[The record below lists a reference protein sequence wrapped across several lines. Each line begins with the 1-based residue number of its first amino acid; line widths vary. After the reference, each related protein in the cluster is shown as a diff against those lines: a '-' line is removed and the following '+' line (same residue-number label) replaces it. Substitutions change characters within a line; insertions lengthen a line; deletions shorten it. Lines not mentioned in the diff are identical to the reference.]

1 MCSPLT
7 ESRLMMKTLYLLA
20 LAAFFSL
27 SLSAQ
32 TVDVTFQVDMSQT
45 LIDPNGVHLAGSFQ
59 NWDPAATPLTDTG
72 NGIWSITLQ
81 LDELSF
87 FEYKFVNGNAWGSD
101 EQVPS
106 ECASNGNRFLNTAT
120 SALVLD
126 PVCFGSCL
134 ACPIPSG
141 CTDVNADNYDAS
153 ALEDDGS
160 CTYSYD
166 ITFEVDM
173 SQYPGVFNDV
183 AIGGSWN
190 GFCGNCDVLADPE
203 FDNLYSITLR
213 LPLGIQDFKFSVD
226 NLANQENFNGSES
239 CVFNSGGFFN
249 RRIDVQANANYGP
262 FCWNSCSA
270 CFSPQADPRIISV
283 NPDSQEVQIQNLGT
297 SSIDLSTYYLNNFPV
312 FNQLSEIIILNG
324 SLQLSPN
331 QVLTLSWPGCTDDN
345 GEIGLYSSSNFSDP
359 NDLLD
364 YMQWGTAN
372 NANVSVAVSAGVWDD
387 VFNTVVGLAPY
398 TFDGEQNDYG
408 SSFWSVSIPII
419 RYDLTFQVDMS
430 QQVLSPNGVFLAGN
444 FADPNN
450 DGTIE
455 NPAYAQWNP
464 GSIEML
470 DSDLD
475 GIYEVTL
482 TLAESNTY
490 EYKFINGNSWG
501 EDEQLP
507 LACAPSSNRT
517 HVFASADEVLPVVCF
532 AECAAC
538 VDTSVEVTFQVDMSD
553 ELVSVN
559 GVHLVGSFNGFDPL
573 AEPMN
578 DQGNG
583 IWTTTLVLNQGDL
596 YTYKYINGNDFS
608 GVELVPS
615 SCGTDDA
622 NGGFN
627 RVITAPSSSETL
639 PLHCFSSCNTCIV
652 PDVTLTFQVDMSN
665 ETVDPNGVFIA
676 GSFQDPTPWVAGV
689 DALTDQGNDIWTY
702 ELTLP
707 AGSNIEYKYINGTD
721 FLNEESV
728 PATCGVDDG
737 FGAFNRSY
745 TIGFADETI
754 PLHCFSSCDL
764 CFIPPIQA
772 TFQVDMSNEIVD
784 ANGVHIAG
792 DFQGWDPSATPMS
805 DLGNGIWSITIPLA
819 PNTVANYKFINGNAW
834 GLDEIVPGECEV
846 LGNRQYNFGES
857 DVVLDAVCFGSCAVC
872 NPPSVLVTFQVDM
885 NDQLIDA
892 NGVHLAGSFQGWDP
906 AANPMVDQGAGIWTI
921 SLNLPQNGTFEYKFI
936 NGNAFG
942 LDENV
947 PAECAVNGNRSL
959 ITQDIDINL
968 EALCFASCAACP
980 PPTFAVTFS
989 VDMVNENVDP
999 NGVYVFGDF
1008 NDWDPTANPLTN
1020 IGGSIWETSI
1030 LLEEQSTFE
1039 YLFVNGNSA
1048 PQAES
1053 LSGACVQNN
1062 NRFLTLGSS
1071 DLELPLVCFGTC
1083 SSCIAPQVTVSFRVD
1098 MSNETI
1104 SPDGVHLTANFQS
1117 WNPAATPMT
1126 YLGYGIYEY
1135 SVQLNANSTYFY
1147 KFVNG
1152 DEFGEDELVPEP
1164 CAVENGFG
1172 SNNRELVLGNTS
1184 LVLDV
1189 VCYEACEACSGCTNP
1204 FTLEFNPFAGS
1215 DDGSCA
1221 TAILNGCTYTQAEN
1235 YNPQANIDDGTC
1247 TFTMANPCPV
1257 DLNLDGFVNSADLVM
1272 FLSVYGVACN

>member
-1 MCSPLT
+1 
-7 ESRLMMKTLYLLA
+7 MKTLYLLA
-20 LAAFFSL
+20 LAALFSL

-45 LIDPNGVHLAGSFQ
+45 TVDLNGVHLAGSFQ

-72 NGIWSITLQ
+72 NGIWSIILQ
-81 LDELSF
+81 LDELAF
-87 FEYKFVNGNAWGSD
+87 FEYKFINGNAWGND
-101 EQVPS
+101 EQVPF
-106 ECASNGNRFLNTAT
+106 ECASNGNRFLNTAS

-126 PVCFGSCL
+126 PVCFGTCFT
-134 ACPIPSG
+134 CPIPSA
-141 CTDVNADNYDAS
+141 CTDINADNYDAN
-153 ALEDDGS
+153 AVEDDGS

-173 SQYPGVFNDV
+173 SQYPGVFTNV

-203 FDNLYSITLR
+203 FDNIYNITLT
-213 LPLGIQDFKFSVD
+213 LPAGVQDFKFSVD
-226 NLANQENFNGSES
+226 NLANQENFNGNES

-249 RRIDVQANANYGP
+249 RRIDVQADANYGP

-283 NPDSQEVQIQNLGT
+283 NPDNQEVQIQNLGT
-297 SSIDLSTYYLNNFPV
+297 ASIDLSSYYLNNFPV
-312 FNQLSEIIILNG
+312 FNQLSTITVLSG

-345 GEIGLYSSSNFSDP
+345 GEIGLYSSSNFPDP
-359 NDLLD
+359 NDLVD

-372 NANVSVAVSAGVWDD
+372 NANVSVALSAGVWDD
-387 VFNTVVGLAPY
+387 ALNTVVGLAPY
-398 TFDGEQNDYG
+398 TFNGGQNDYG
-408 SSFWSVSIPII
+408 SSFWSVSIPIT
-419 RYDLTFQVDMS
+419 RYDLTFQVDMN
-430 QQVLSPNGVFLAGN
+430 QQVLSPNGVHLAGN

-450 DGTIE
+450 DGTID
-455 NPAYAQWNP
+455 NPAYAQWDP
-464 GSIEML
+464 SSIEML
-470 DSDLD
+470 DPDLD

-482 TLAESNTY
+482 TLAELNTY
-490 EYKFINGNSWG
+490 EYKFINGNAWG

-507 LACAPSSNRT
+507 LACAPNSNRT

-559 GVHLVGSFNGFDPL
+559 GVHLAGSFNGFDPT
-573 AEPMN
+573 AEPLT

-583 IWTTTLVLNQGDL
+583 IWTTTLVLNQGEV

-608 GVELVPS
+608 GLELVPS
-615 SCGTDDA
+615 NCGEDDA

-627 RVITAPSSSETL
+627 RVITAPTSNETL

-665 ETVDPNGVFIA
+665 ETVDPNGVYIA
-676 GSFQDPTPWVAGV
+676 GSFQDPTPWLTGV
-689 DALTDQGNDIWTY
+689 DALTDQGNGVWTY

-707 AGSNIEYKYINGTD
+707 AGSSIEYKYINGTD

-754 PLHCFSSCDL
+754 PLHCF
-764 CFIPPIQA
+764 A
-772 TFQVDMSNEIVD
+772 
-784 ANGVHIAG
+784 
-792 DFQGWDPSATPMS
+792 
-805 DLGNGIWSITIPLA
+805 
-819 PNTVANYKFINGNAW
+819 
-834 GLDEIVPGECEV
+834 
-846 LGNRQYNFGES
+846 
-857 DVVLDAVCFGSCAVC
+857 SCAVC
-872 NPPSVLVTFQVDM
+872 NPPTVLVTFQVDM
-885 NDQLIDA
+885 SEQVVDV

-906 AANPMVDQGAGIWTI
+906 AANPMIDQGAGIWT
-921 SLNLPQNGTFEYKFI
+921 LTLELPQNSAIEYKFI

-942 LDENV
+942 LDESI
-947 PAECAVNGNRSL
+947 PAECAVNGNRFL
-959 ITQDIDINL
+959 ATAEVDINL
-968 EALCFASCAACP
+968 EAVCFASCAACP
-980 PPTFAVTFS
+980 PPSFAVTFS

-1008 NDWDPTANPLTN
+1008 NAWDPTANPLTN
-1020 IGGSIWETSI
+1020 VGGSIWETTI
-1030 LLEEQSTFE
+1030 FLEEQSTFE
-1039 YLFVNGNSA
+1039 YLFINGNSA

-1053 LSGACVQNN
+1053 LTGACAQNN
-1062 NRFLTLGSS
+1062 NRLLTLASS
-1071 DLELPLVCFGTC
+1071 DQVLPLVCFGTC
-1083 SSCIAPQVTVSFRVD
+1083 SACVPPQVTVTFRVD
-1098 MSNETI
+1098 MSNETLA
-1104 SPDGVHLTANFQS
+1104 PEGVHLTANFQS
-1117 WNPAATPMT
+1117 WDPAATPMT

-1135 SVQLNANSTYFY
+1135 SVQLNANTSYFY

-1152 DEFGEDELVPEP
+1152 DEFGEDELVPAP

-1221 TAILNGCTYTQAEN
+1221 TPILNGCTYPQAEN
-1235 YNPQANIDDGTC
+1235 YNPQANMDNGTC
-1247 TFTMANPCPV
+1247 TFAVANPCPV
-1257 DLNLDGFVNSADLVM
+1257 DLNLDGFVNAADLVI
-1272 FLSVYGVACN
+1272 FLGLYGVACN

>member
-1 MCSPLT
+1 LYVFILKWVNHSCLPLT
-7 ESRLMMKTLYLLA
+7 ERLIMKTLYLLA
-20 LAAFFSL
+20 LAALFSL

-45 LIDPNGVHLAGSFQ
+45 TVDLNGVHLAGSFQ

-72 NGIWSITLQ
+72 NGIWSIILQ
-81 LDELSF
+81 LDELAF
-87 FEYKFVNGNAWGSD
+87 FEYKFINGNAWGND
-101 EQVPS
+101 EQVPF
-106 ECASNGNRFLNTAT
+106 ECASNGNRFLNTAS

-126 PVCFGSCL
+126 PVCFGTCFT
-134 ACPIPSG
+134 CPIPSA
-141 CTDVNADNYDAS
+141 CTDINADNYDAN
-153 ALEDDGS
+153 AVEDDGS

-173 SQYPGVFNDV
+173 SQYPGVFTNV

-203 FDNLYSITLR
+203 FDNIYNITLT
-213 LPLGIQDFKFSVD
+213 LPAGVQDFKFSVD
-226 NLANQENFNGSES
+226 NLANQENFNGNES

-249 RRIDVQANANYGP
+249 RRIDVQADANYGP

-283 NPDSQEVQIQNLGT
+283 NPDNQEVQIQNLGT
-297 SSIDLSTYYLNNFPV
+297 ASIDLSSYYLNNFPV
-312 FNQLSEIIILNG
+312 FNQLSTITVLSG

-345 GEIGLYSSSNFSDP
+345 GEIGLYSSSNFPDP
-359 NDLLD
+359 NDLVD

-372 NANVSVAVSAGVWDD
+372 NANVSVALSAGVWDD
-387 VFNTVVGLAPY
+387 ALNTVVGLAPY
-398 TFDGEQNDYG
+398 TFNGGQNDYG
-408 SSFWSVSIPII
+408 SSFWSVSIPIT
-419 RYDLTFQVDMS
+419 RYDLTFQVDMN
-430 QQVLSPNGVFLAGN
+430 QQVLSPNGVHLAGN

-450 DGTIE
+450 DGTID
-455 NPAYAQWNP
+455 NPAYAQWDP
-464 GSIEML
+464 SSIEML
-470 DSDLD
+470 DPDLD

-482 TLAESNTY
+482 TLAELNTY
-490 EYKFINGNSWG
+490 EYKFINGNAWG

-507 LACAPSSNRT
+507 LACAPNSNRT

-559 GVHLVGSFNGFDPL
+559 GVHLAGSFNGFDPT
-573 AEPMN
+573 AEPLT

-583 IWTTTLVLNQGDL
+583 IWTTTLVLNQGEV

-608 GVELVPS
+608 GLELVPS
-615 SCGTDDA
+615 NCGEDDA

-627 RVITAPSSSETL
+627 RVITAPTSNETL

-665 ETVDPNGVFIA
+665 ETVDPNGVYIA
-676 GSFQDPTPWVAGV
+676 GSFQDPTPWLTGV
-689 DALTDQGNDIWTY
+689 DALTDQGNGVWTY

-707 AGSNIEYKYINGTD
+707 AGSSIEYKYINGTD

-754 PLHCFSSCDL
+754 PLHCF
-764 CFIPPIQA
+764 A
-772 TFQVDMSNEIVD
+772 
-784 ANGVHIAG
+784 
-792 DFQGWDPSATPMS
+792 
-805 DLGNGIWSITIPLA
+805 
-819 PNTVANYKFINGNAW
+819 
-834 GLDEIVPGECEV
+834 
-846 LGNRQYNFGES
+846 
-857 DVVLDAVCFGSCAVC
+857 SCAVC
-872 NPPSVLVTFQVDM
+872 NPPTVLVTFQVDM
-885 NDQLIDA
+885 SEQVVDV

-906 AANPMVDQGAGIWTI
+906 AANPMIDQGAGIWT
-921 SLNLPQNGTFEYKFI
+921 LTLELPQNSAIEYKFI

-942 LDENV
+942 LDESI
-947 PAECAVNGNRSL
+947 PAECAVNGNRFL
-959 ITQDIDINL
+959 ATAEVDINL
-968 EALCFASCAACP
+968 EAVCFASCAACP
-980 PPTFAVTFS
+980 PPSFAVTFS

-1008 NDWDPTANPLTN
+1008 NAWDPTANPLTN
-1020 IGGSIWETSI
+1020 VGGSIWETTI
-1030 LLEEQSTFE
+1030 FLEEQSTFE
-1039 YLFVNGNSA
+1039 YLFINGNSA

-1053 LSGACVQNN
+1053 LTGACAQNN
-1062 NRFLTLGSS
+1062 NRLLTLASS
-1071 DLELPLVCFGTC
+1071 DQVLPLVCFGTC
-1083 SSCIAPQVTVSFRVD
+1083 SACVPPQVTVTFRVD
-1098 MSNETI
+1098 MSNETLA
-1104 SPDGVHLTANFQS
+1104 PEGVHLTANFQS
-1117 WNPAATPMT
+1117 WDPAATPMT

-1135 SVQLNANSTYFY
+1135 SVQLNANTSYFY

-1152 DEFGEDELVPEP
+1152 DEFGEDELVPAP

-1221 TAILNGCTYTQAEN
+1221 TPILNGCTYPQAEN
-1235 YNPQANIDDGTC
+1235 YNPQANMDNGTC
-1247 TFTMANPCPV
+1247 TFAVANPCPV
-1257 DLNLDGFVNSADLVM
+1257 DLNLDGFVNAADLVI
-1272 FLSVYGVACN
+1272 FLGLYGVACN

>member
-1 MCSPLT
+1 
-7 ESRLMMKTLYLLA
+7 MKTLYLLA
-20 LAAFFSL
+20 LAALFSL

-45 LIDPNGVHLAGSFQ
+45 TVDLNGVHLAGSFQ

-72 NGIWSITLQ
+72 NGIWSIILQ
-81 LDELSF
+81 LDELAF
-87 FEYKFVNGNAWGSD
+87 FEYKFINGNAWGND
-101 EQVPS
+101 EQVPF
-106 ECASNGNRFLNTAT
+106 ECASNGNRFLNTAS

-126 PVCFGSCL
+126 PVCFGTCFT
-134 ACPIPSG
+134 CPIPSA
-141 CTDVNADNYDAS
+141 CTDINADNYDAN
-153 ALEDDGS
+153 AVEDDGS

-173 SQYPGVFNDV
+173 SQYPGVFTNV

-203 FDNLYSITLR
+203 FDNIYNITLT
-213 LPLGIQDFKFSVD
+213 LPAGVQDFKFSVD
-226 NLANQENFNGSES
+226 NLANQENFNGNES

-249 RRIDVQANANYGP
+249 RRIDVQADANYGP

-283 NPDSQEVQIQNLGT
+283 NPDNQEVQIQNLGT
-297 SSIDLSTYYLNNFPV
+297 ASIDLSSYYLNNFPV
-312 FNQLSEIIILNG
+312 FNQLSTITVLSG

-345 GEIGLYSSSNFSDP
+345 GEIGLYSSSNFPDP
-359 NDLLD
+359 NDLVD

-372 NANVSVAVSAGVWDD
+372 NANVSVALSAGVWDD
-387 VFNTVVGLAPY
+387 ALNTVVGLAPY
-398 TFDGEQNDYG
+398 TFNGGQNDYG
-408 SSFWSVSIPII
+408 SSFWSVSIPIT
-419 RYDLTFQVDMS
+419 RYDLTFQVDMN
-430 QQVLSPNGVFLAGN
+430 QQVLSPNGVHLAGN

-450 DGTIE
+450 DGTID
-455 NPAYAQWNP
+455 NPAYAQWDP
-464 GSIEML
+464 SSIEML
-470 DSDLD
+470 DPDLD

-482 TLAESNTY
+482 TLAELNTY
-490 EYKFINGNSWG
+490 EYKFINGNAWG

-507 LACAPSSNRT
+507 LACAPNSNRT
-517 HVFASADEVLPVVCF
+517 HVFASVDEVLPVVCF

-559 GVHLVGSFNGFDPL
+559 GVHLAGSFNGFDPT
-573 AEPMN
+573 AEPLT

-583 IWTTTLVLNQGDL
+583 IWTTTLVLNQGEV

-608 GVELVPS
+608 GLELAPS
-615 SCGTDDA
+615 NCGEDDA

-627 RVITAPSSSETL
+627 RVITAPTSNETL

-665 ETVDPNGVFIA
+665 ETVDPNGVYIA
-676 GSFQDPTPWVAGV
+676 GSFQDPTPWLTGV
-689 DALTDQGNDIWTY
+689 DALTDQGNGVWTY

-707 AGSNIEYKYINGTD
+707 AGSSIEYKYINGTD

-754 PLHCFSSCDL
+754 PLHCF
-764 CFIPPIQA
+764 A
-772 TFQVDMSNEIVD
+772 
-784 ANGVHIAG
+784 
-792 DFQGWDPSATPMS
+792 
-805 DLGNGIWSITIPLA
+805 
-819 PNTVANYKFINGNAW
+819 
-834 GLDEIVPGECEV
+834 
-846 LGNRQYNFGES
+846 
-857 DVVLDAVCFGSCAVC
+857 SCAVC
-872 NPPSVLVTFQVDM
+872 NPPTVLVTFQVDM
-885 NDQLIDA
+885 SEQVVDV

-906 AANPMVDQGAGIWTI
+906 AANPMIDQGAGIWT
-921 SLNLPQNGTFEYKFI
+921 LTLELPQNSAIEYKFI

-942 LDENV
+942 LDESI
-947 PAECAVNGNRSL
+947 PAECAVNGNRFL
-959 ITQDIDINL
+959 ATAEVDINL
-968 EALCFASCAACP
+968 EAVCFASCAACP
-980 PPTFAVTFS
+980 PPSFAVTFS

-1008 NDWDPTANPLTN
+1008 NAWDPTANPLTN
-1020 IGGSIWETSI
+1020 VGGSIWETTI
-1030 LLEEQSTFE
+1030 FLEEQSTFE
-1039 YLFVNGNSA
+1039 YLFINGNSA

-1053 LSGACVQNN
+1053 LTGACAQNN
-1062 NRFLTLGSS
+1062 NRLLTLASS
-1071 DLELPLVCFGTC
+1071 DQVQPLVCFGTC
-1083 SSCIAPQVTVSFRVD
+1083 SACVPPQVTVTFRVD
-1098 MSNETI
+1098 MSNETLA
-1104 SPDGVHLTANFQS
+1104 PEGVHLTANFQS
-1117 WNPAATPMT
+1117 WDPAATPMT

-1135 SVQLNANSTYFY
+1135 SVQLNANTSYFY

-1152 DEFGEDELVPEP
+1152 DEFGEDELVPAP

-1221 TAILNGCTYTQAEN
+1221 TPILNGCTYPQAEN
-1235 YNPQANIDDGTC
+1235 YNPQANMDNGTC
-1247 TFTMANPCPV
+1247 TFAVANPCPV
-1257 DLNLDGFVNSADLVM
+1257 DLNLDGFVNAADLVI
-1272 FLSVYGVACN
+1272 FLGLYGVACN

>member
-1 MCSPLT
+1 
-7 ESRLMMKTLYLLA
+7 MKTLYLLA
-20 LAAFFSL
+20 LAALFSL

-45 LIDPNGVHLAGSFQ
+45 TVDLNGVHLAGSFQ
-59 NWDPAATPLTDTG
+59 NWDPAATPLTETG
-72 NGIWSITLQ
+72 NGIWSIILQ
-81 LDELSF
+81 LDELAF
-87 FEYKFVNGNAWGSD
+87 FEYKFINGNAWGND
-101 EQVPS
+101 EQVPF
-106 ECASNGNRFLNTAT
+106 ECASNGNRFLNTAS

-126 PVCFGSCL
+126 PVCFGTCFT
-134 ACPIPSG
+134 CPIPSA
-141 CTDVNADNYDAS
+141 CTDINADNYDAN
-153 ALEDDGS
+153 AVEDDGS

-173 SQYPGVFNDV
+173 SQYPGVFTNV

-203 FDNLYSITLR
+203 FDNIYNITLT
-213 LPLGIQDFKFSVD
+213 LPAGVQDFKFSVD
-226 NLANQENFNGSES
+226 NLANQENFNGNES

-249 RRIDVQANANYGP
+249 RRIDVQADANYGP

-283 NPDSQEVQIQNLGT
+283 NPDNQEVQIQNLGT
-297 SSIDLSTYYLNNFPV
+297 ASIDLSSYYLNNFPV
-312 FNQLSEIIILNG
+312 FNQLSTITVLSG

-345 GEIGLYSSSNFSDP
+345 GEIGLYSSSNFPDP
-359 NDLLD
+359 NDLVD

-372 NANVSVAVSAGVWDD
+372 NANVSVALSAGVWDD
-387 VFNTVVGLAPY
+387 ALNTVVGLAPY
-398 TFDGEQNDYG
+398 TFNGGQNDYG
-408 SSFWSVSIPII
+408 SSFWSVSIPIT
-419 RYDLTFQVDMS
+419 RYDLTFQVDMN
-430 QQVLSPNGVFLAGN
+430 QQVLSPNGVHLAGN

-450 DGTIE
+450 DGTID
-455 NPAYAQWNP
+455 NPAYAQWDP
-464 GSIEML
+464 SSIEML
-470 DSDLD
+470 DPDLD

-482 TLAESNTY
+482 TLAELNTY
-490 EYKFINGNSWG
+490 EYKFINGNAWG

-507 LACAPSSNRT
+507 LACAPNSNRT

-559 GVHLVGSFNGFDPL
+559 GVHLAGSFNGFDPT
-573 AEPMN
+573 AEPLT

-583 IWTTTLVLNQGDL
+583 IWTTTLVLNQGEV

-608 GVELVPS
+608 GLELVPS
-615 SCGTDDA
+615 NCGEDDA

-627 RVITAPSSSETL
+627 RVITAPTSNETL

-665 ETVDPNGVFIA
+665 ETVDPNGVYIA
-676 GSFQDPTPWVAGV
+676 GSFQDPTPWLTGV
-689 DALTDQGNDIWTY
+689 DALTDQGNGVWTY

-707 AGSNIEYKYINGTD
+707 AGSSIEYKYINGTD

-754 PLHCFSSCDL
+754 PLHCF
-764 CFIPPIQA
+764 A
-772 TFQVDMSNEIVD
+772 
-784 ANGVHIAG
+784 
-792 DFQGWDPSATPMS
+792 
-805 DLGNGIWSITIPLA
+805 
-819 PNTVANYKFINGNAW
+819 
-834 GLDEIVPGECEV
+834 
-846 LGNRQYNFGES
+846 
-857 DVVLDAVCFGSCAVC
+857 SCAVC
-872 NPPSVLVTFQVDM
+872 NPPTVLVTFQVDM
-885 NDQLIDA
+885 SEQVVDV

-906 AANPMVDQGAGIWTI
+906 AANPMIDQGAGIWT
-921 SLNLPQNGTFEYKFI
+921 LTLELPQNSAIEYKFI

-942 LDENV
+942 LDESI
-947 PAECAVNGNRSL
+947 PAECAVNGNRFL
-959 ITQDIDINL
+959 ATAEVDINL
-968 EALCFASCAACP
+968 EAVCFASCAACP
-980 PPTFAVTFS
+980 PPSFAVTFS

-1008 NDWDPTANPLTN
+1008 NAWDPTANPLTN
-1020 IGGSIWETSI
+1020 VGGSIWETTI
-1030 LLEEQSTFE
+1030 FLEEQSTFE
-1039 YLFVNGNSA
+1039 YLFINGNSA

-1053 LSGACVQNN
+1053 LTGACAQNN
-1062 NRFLTLGSS
+1062 NRLLTLASS
-1071 DLELPLVCFGTC
+1071 DQVQPLVCFGTC
-1083 SSCIAPQVTVSFRVD
+1083 SACVPPQVTVTFRVD
-1098 MSNETI
+1098 MSNETLA
-1104 SPDGVHLTANFQS
+1104 PEGVHLTANFQS
-1117 WNPAATPMT
+1117 WDPAATPMT

-1135 SVQLNANSTYFY
+1135 SVQLNANTSYFY

-1152 DEFGEDELVPEP
+1152 DEFGEDELVPAP

-1221 TAILNGCTYTQAEN
+1221 TPILNGCTYPQAEN
-1235 YNPQANIDDGTC
+1235 YNPQANMDNGTC
-1247 TFTMANPCPV
+1247 TFAVANPCPV
-1257 DLNLDGFVNSADLVM
+1257 DLNLDGFVNAADLVI
-1272 FLSVYGVACN
+1272 FLGLYGVACN

>member
-1 MCSPLT
+1 
-7 ESRLMMKTLYLLA
+7 MKTLYLLA
-20 LAAFFSL
+20 LAALFSL

-45 LIDPNGVHLAGSFQ
+45 TVDLNGVHLAGSFQ
-59 NWDPAATPLTDTG
+59 NWDPAATPLTETG
-72 NGIWSITLQ
+72 NGIWSIILQ
-81 LDELSF
+81 LDELAF
-87 FEYKFVNGNAWGSD
+87 FEYKFINGNAWGND
-101 EQVPS
+101 EQVPF
-106 ECASNGNRFLNTAT
+106 ECASNGNRFLNTAS

-126 PVCFGSCL
+126 PVCFGTCFT
-134 ACPIPSG
+134 CPIPSA
-141 CTDVNADNYDAS
+141 CTDINADNYDANDV
-153 ALEDDGS
+153 EDDGS

-173 SQYPGVFNDV
+173 SQYPGVFTNV

-203 FDNLYSITLR
+203 FDNIYNITLT
-213 LPLGIQDFKFSVD
+213 LPAGVQDFKFSVD
-226 NLANQENFNGSES
+226 NLANQENFNGNES

-249 RRIDVQANANYGP
+249 RRIDVQADANYGP

-283 NPDSQEVQIQNLGT
+283 NPDNQEVQIQNLGT
-297 SSIDLSTYYLNNFPV
+297 ASIDLSSYYLNNFPV
-312 FNQLSEIIILNG
+312 FNQLSTITVLSG

-345 GEIGLYSSSNFSDP
+345 GEIGLYSSSNFPDP
-359 NDLLD
+359 NDLVD

-372 NANVSVAVSAGVWDD
+372 NANVSVALSAGVWDD
-387 VFNTVVGLAPY
+387 ALNTVVGLAPY
-398 TFDGEQNDYG
+398 TFNGGQNDYG
-408 SSFWSVSIPII
+408 SSFWSVSIPIT
-419 RYDLTFQVDMS
+419 RYDLTFQVDMN
-430 QQVLSPNGVFLAGN
+430 QQVLSPNGVHLAGN

-450 DGTIE
+450 DGTID
-455 NPAYAQWNP
+455 NPAYAQWDP
-464 GSIEML
+464 SSIEML
-470 DSDLD
+470 DPDLD

-482 TLAESNTY
+482 TLAELNTY
-490 EYKFINGNSWG
+490 EYKFINGNAWG

-507 LACAPSSNRT
+507 LACAPNSNRT

-559 GVHLVGSFNGFDPL
+559 GVHLAGSFNGFDPT
-573 AEPMN
+573 AEPLT

-583 IWTTTLVLNQGDL
+583 IWTTTLVLNQGEV

-608 GVELVPS
+608 GLELVPS
-615 SCGTDDA
+615 NCGEDDA

-627 RVITAPSSSETL
+627 RVITAPTSNETL

-665 ETVDPNGVFIA
+665 ETVDPNGVYIA
-676 GSFQDPTPWVAGV
+676 GSFQDPTPWLTGV
-689 DALTDQGNDIWTY
+689 DALTDQGNGVWTY

-707 AGSNIEYKYINGTD
+707 AGSSIEYKYINGTD

-754 PLHCFSSCDL
+754 PLHCF
-764 CFIPPIQA
+764 A
-772 TFQVDMSNEIVD
+772 
-784 ANGVHIAG
+784 
-792 DFQGWDPSATPMS
+792 
-805 DLGNGIWSITIPLA
+805 
-819 PNTVANYKFINGNAW
+819 
-834 GLDEIVPGECEV
+834 
-846 LGNRQYNFGES
+846 
-857 DVVLDAVCFGSCAVC
+857 SCAVC
-872 NPPSVLVTFQVDM
+872 NPPTVLVTFQVDM
-885 NDQLIDA
+885 SEQVVDV

-906 AANPMVDQGAGIWTI
+906 AANPMIDQGAGIWT
-921 SLNLPQNGTFEYKFI
+921 LTLELPQNSAIEYKFI

-942 LDENV
+942 LDESI
-947 PAECAVNGNRSL
+947 PAECAVNGNRFL
-959 ITQDIDINL
+959 ATAEVDINL
-968 EALCFASCAACP
+968 EAVCFASCAACP
-980 PPTFAVTFS
+980 PPSFAVTFS

-1008 NDWDPTANPLTN
+1008 NAWDPTANPLTN
-1020 IGGSIWETSI
+1020 VGGSIWETTI
-1030 LLEEQSTFE
+1030 FLEEQSTFE
-1039 YLFVNGNSA
+1039 YLFINGNSA

-1053 LSGACVQNN
+1053 LTGACAQNN
-1062 NRFLTLGSS
+1062 NRLLTLASS
-1071 DLELPLVCFGTC
+1071 DQVQPLVCFGTC
-1083 SSCIAPQVTVSFRVD
+1083 SACVPPQVTVTFRVD
-1098 MSNETI
+1098 MSNETLA
-1104 SPDGVHLTANFQS
+1104 PEGVHLTANFQS
-1117 WNPAATPMT
+1117 WDPAATPMT

-1135 SVQLNANSTYFY
+1135 SVQLNANTSYFY

-1152 DEFGEDELVPEP
+1152 DEFGEDELVPAP

-1221 TAILNGCTYTQAEN
+1221 TPILNGCTYPQAEN
-1235 YNPQANIDDGTC
+1235 YNPQANMDNGTC
-1247 TFTMANPCPV
+1247 TFAVANPCPV
-1257 DLNLDGFVNSADLVM
+1257 DLNLDGFVNAADLVI
-1272 FLSVYGVACN
+1272 FLGLYGVACN